1 MTFESQKVVWSLY
14 MLAISECES
23 KRITSLRFLL
33 IIFVVF
39 IHNIDKNEAI
49 NYYHLAFEE
58 PAAITWFKTFVM
70 GILGGA
76 AVPIFFVFAA
86 YLQFAKQDDYKS
98 LIKNVQKAFLFLT
111 FCGHF

>member
-1 MTFESQKVVWSLY
+1 
-14 MLAISECES
+14 MLAISEWES

-58 PAAITWFKTFVM
+58 PVAITWFKTFVM

-76 AVPIFFVFAA
+76 AVPIFFVFA
-86 YLQFAKQDDYKS
+86 YIYNLLNKM
-98 LIKNVQKAFLFLT
+98 ITKA
-111 FCGHF
+111 